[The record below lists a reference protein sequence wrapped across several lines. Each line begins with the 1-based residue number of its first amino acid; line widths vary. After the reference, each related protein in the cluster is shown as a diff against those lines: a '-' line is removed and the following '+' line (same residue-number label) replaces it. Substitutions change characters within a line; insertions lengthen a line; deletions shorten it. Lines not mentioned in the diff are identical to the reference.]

1 MSVGSGGICLQLAFF
16 GAPDTGKASLIH
28 QILDNGF
35 VEEGAKENILVNC
48 KNKTFAIPGMHN
60 AVVMD
65 TNDLHNFPPMK
76 RVTIQR
82 ANIFVLVFAVNNEKS
97 LDEVENYYHEIVEI
111 KKGSTEYHNNR
122 IPIVVVG
129 NKSELSVNRRI
140 NSTVIQHKVV
150 EEWDCKYIEVSAR
163 NGTNIRE
170 LKQTII
176 EEARLSYNA
185 PKPRKKKQSIAYMFK
200 SLISE

>member
-35 VEEGAKENILVNC
+35 IEEGAKENVFANC
-48 KNKTFAIPGMHN
+48 KNKTFVIPGMHN

-65 TNDLHNFPPMK
+65 TNDIHNFPPMK

-82 ANIFVLVFAVNNEKS
+82 ANIFVLVFAVDNEKS
-97 LDEVENYYHEIVEI
+97 LDEVENYYNEIVEI
-111 KKGSTEYHNNR
+111 KRDSPEYHNNR
-122 IPIVVVG
+122 IPIVVVA
-129 NKSELSVNRRI
+129 NKSELSGNWRVNR
-140 NSTVIQHKVV
+140 TVVRHKV
-150 EEWDCKYIEVSAR
+150 EEWGCKYIEVSAR
-163 NGTNIRE
+163 NGTNILE
-170 LKQTII
+170 LKQTIV
-176 EEARLSYNA
+176 EETRLSYNA
-185 PKPRKKKQSIAYMFK
+185 AKPRRKKYSIAHKFK